1 LDVSRYR
8 VRLLGSSREQGSA
21 ESSLFFEGSRFTD
34 EALEC
39 AISQFFYFLNPFKIP
54 SAIGIIFACLEKVSK
69 HRVHFA
75 PVWQL

>member
-1 LDVSRYR
+1 MSAVIVFGCWAAVVSR
-8 VRLLGSSREQGSA
+8 VAQSPA
-21 ESSLFFEGSRFTD
+21 FFFEGSRFTD